1 MISCR
6 LRNSEEPAAIAMAV
20 ACSGFCWFMEIPN
33 SGAAATKSAARD
45 RMMRGHSFWIKAIV
59 AKFHRQKRGPFVN
72 PTQSPIRL
80 LVLEGDGIGP
90 EITAATLEV
99 LNAANSALSLQ
110 LAFEHAQ
117 IGLASLRTNGTTL
130 TDAVV
135 ASAKA
140 ADGVVLGPV
149 SHNAYPAVDK
159 GGINPS
165 GALRKRL
172 DLYANIRPARSRAG
186 FPPRCG
192 KAIDLVI
199 VRENTEGFYADRS
212 MHLGPGEF
220 MPTPDLAI
228 AMRKITRAGS
238 TRIAEAAFKLAMQRR
253 KHVTAVHKANVLRVS
268 DGLFLECVRAV
279 AARYPQIQYEE
290 RIIDAMAALLI
301 RDASPFDVVVTT
313 NMYGDI
319 LSDEASEIAGS
330 LGLAASLNAGAE
342 HAVAQAQH
350 GSAPDIAGKNIA
362 NPSSL
367 IGSAAML
374 LAWLGERR
382 KDDRLVRAGAAIEL
396 ALDRVIASPDG
407 RTPDLGGKLGTDMF
421 AARVAKAVG

>member
-1 MISCR
+1 MT
-6 LRNSEEPAAIAMAV
+6 
-20 ACSGFCWFMEIPN
+20 
-33 SGAAATKSAARD
+33 ATEKID
-45 RMMRGHSFWIKAIV
+45 I
-59 AKFHRQKRGPFVN
+59 
-72 PTQSPIRL
+72 

-90 EITAATLEV
+90 EIMAATLAV
-99 LNAANSALSLQ
+99 LRAADAKFGLRF
-110 LAFEHAQ
+110 AFEA
-117 IGLASLRTNGTTL
+117 A
-130 TDAVV
+130 AVGWTAHRAEGITFPPSV
-135 ASAKA
+135 LEKA
-140 ADGVVLGPV
+140 MAAHGVLLGPV
-149 SHNAYPAVDK
+149 SHNDYPPVSE
-159 GGINPS
+159 GGLNPS
-165 GALRKRL
+165 GELRKRL
-172 DLYANIRPARSRAG
+172 DLYANIRPARSREG

-192 KAIDLVI
+192 SAVDLVI

-220 MPTPDLAI
+220 MPTPDMALAV
-228 AMRKITRAGS
+228 RKITRQGS
-238 TRIAEAAFKLAMQRR
+238 TRIAESAFKLALQRR

-279 AARYPQIQYEE
+279 AARYPQIKYEE

-350 GSAPDIAGKNIA
+350 GSAPDIAGKNMA

-382 KDDRLVRAGAAIEL
+382 RNKKLNDAAQAIDA
-396 ALDRVIASPDG
+396 ALDRVIAKPG
-407 RTPDLGGKLGTDMF
+407 WRTPDMGGPLGTDAF
-421 AARVAKAVG
+421 GQRVAQAVKE